1 MARIKLTFR
10 QRDVT
15 AAIRAMEAAGH
26 VVDRVE
32 ISPDG
37 RIVVIPVKSGKDA
50 VAGDI
55 NEWDTELENPACA
68 LITTR

>member
-1 MARIKLTFR
+1 MARAKLTFR

-26 VVDRVE
+26 AVDRVE

-50 VAGDI
+50 AAVDI
-55 NEWDTELENPACA
+55 NEWDADLEDQAA
-68 LITTR
+68 LHP

>member
-1 MARIKLTFR
+1 
-10 QRDVT
+10 
-15 AAIRAMEAAGH
+15 MEAAGH

-50 VAGDI
+50 AAGDI
-55 NEWDTELENPACA
+55 NEWDADLEDQAA
-68 LITTR
+68 LHP